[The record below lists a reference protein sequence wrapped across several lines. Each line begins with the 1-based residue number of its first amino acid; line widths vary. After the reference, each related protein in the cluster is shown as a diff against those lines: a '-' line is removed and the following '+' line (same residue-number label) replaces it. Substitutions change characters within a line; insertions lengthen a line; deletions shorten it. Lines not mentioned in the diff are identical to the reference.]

1 MPSGSLL
8 LFVILWTSDFAPL
21 KGMFCNT
28 RWLLN
33 VCRCPPC
40 DLRVQATVWLL
51 WTSFWCQTL
60 TRYRRCFYTASIGP
74 VVSCFQR
81 VEEMFSVQN
90 QLCVK
95 KCRVISWHLQDA
107 VGSWAKTKVS
117 SCSVDF
123 AQRNL
128 TDSLKTCTS
137 TKIVEQILQFIHTQL
152 HKFVVLTVATCLSPA
167 TDHDHVHSLLQL
179 SSQYNRMLVKIN
191 HI

>member
-1 MPSGSLL
+1 MPSGWLF

-51 WTSFWCQTL
+51 WTSFWCQTS

-90 QLCVK
+90 HLCVK
-95 KCRVISWHLQDA
+95 KCRVISWHLQDG

-117 SCSVDF
+117 ICSVDF

-128 TDSLKTCTS
+128 PSFS
-137 TKIVEQILQFIHTQL
+137 Q
-152 HKFVVLTVATCLSPA
+152 TVWKRA
-167 TDHDHVHSLLQL
+167 HRQRL
-179 SSQYNRMLVKIN
+179 SSRYCSSYVHNCTNLSFLLSQLVSVLLPITTTFTRSYSSRHN
-191 HI
+191 TTGCL

>member
-8 LFVILWTSDFAPL
+8 LFVIPWTSDFAPL

-33 VCRCPPC
+33 VCRCPPR
-40 DLRVQATVWLL
+40 DLRVQATAWLL
-51 WTSFWCQTL
+51 WTSFWCQTS
-60 TRYRRCFYTASIGP
+60 TRYRCCFYAASIGP

-128 TDSLKTCTS
+128 PQLLTDSLKTCTS
-137 TKIVEQILQFIHTQL
+137 TKTVEQILPFIYIL
-152 HKFVVLTVATCLSPA
+152 VLTVATSLSPA
-167 TDHDHVHSLLQL
+167 TDHNHVHSLLQL
-179 SSQYNRMLVKIN
+179 SSQ
-191 HI
+191 